1 MTPTALISVYNK
13 DGLLPFAKTLIK
25 NNFKILSTGG
35 TAKFLK
41 DNGIEFT
48 PVEDYTGYPEM
59 MDGRVK
65 TLHPKV
71 HGGILA
77 RREVAEDIAAL
88 QKHEMA
94 SIDMVVVNL
103 YPFREKLHEF
113 QSDGTLKLD
122 GVDERMIEFIDIGG
136 PTMIRAAAK
145 NWKHVSVVTDPM
157 DYAKVTEELDAGG
170 TVSSGLRLELSFK
183 VFRTMADYDGAVAR
197 YLSNF
202 ADVNL
207 GREQSPLSSFEPLA
221 LNQVTTLRYG
231 ENPHQQAGLYRPA
244 TAGQSPWRCIQGK
257 ELSYNNLLDLYASL
271 DLFIDVQSRRL
282 GNHSAVIVKHNNPC
296 GIAVAEN
303 ALEAFTRARDCDP
316 VSAFGGIIV
325 VSGEVDEVLAETMV
339 SGFVEV
345 VALQSMTPQ
354 AAAVFAKKKNVRV
367 IECDFEALH
376 RAGSTEWGALTIR
389 NSFGDF
395 LIQTADRAG
404 AIITESSLVVGKG
417 VSPELVK
424 DLNLAWCAAK
434 HVKSNAIILAQNLTV
449 FGIGAGQMSRL
460 DSARLAVERAK
471 LHGHEVKSS
480 VAASDAFLPFPDT
493 LDVLAAAGISAL
505 VQPGGSVKDEEVKA
519 RAAELGV
526 SMYFTGQRHFRH

>member
-1 MTPTALISVYNK
+1 MNPSVLISVYNK
-13 DGLLPFAKTLIK
+13 DGLLPFVKTLIR
-25 NNFKILSTGG
+25 NNYKILSTGG

-41 DNGIEFT
+41 ENGIQFT
-48 PVEDYTGYPEM
+48 AVEDYTGYPEM

-77 RREVAEDIAAL
+77 RRELPEDLAAL
-88 QKHEMA
+88 EKHGMDR
-94 SIDMVVVNL
+94 IDMVVVNL
-103 YPFREKLHEF
+103 YPFREKLREF
-113 QSDGTLKLD
+113 KADGSLTR
-122 GVDERMIEFIDIGG
+122 GSVDERMIEFIDIGG

-145 NWKHVSVVTDPM
+145 NWKHVAVVTDPA
-157 DYAKVTEELDAGG
+157 DYRRIGEEFD
-170 TVSSGLRLELSFK
+170 SSGKVSTSTRLELAFK
-183 VFRTMADYDGAVAR
+183 VFQTMADYDGSVAS
-197 YLSNF
+197 YLSTF
-202 ADVNL
+202 AEGNL
-207 GREQSPLSSFEPLA
+207 ERDASALTPFKSVA
-221 LNQVTTLRYG
+221 LNEVTTLRYG
-231 ENPHQQAGLYRPA
+231 ENPHQQAGLYRPVGA
-244 TAGQSPWRCIQGK
+244 APSSWRCIQGK

-271 DLFIDVQSRRL
+271 DLFLDVQSKHL
-282 GNHSAVIVKHNNPC
+282 GAHAAVIIKHSNPC
-296 GIAVAEN
+296 GIAVADN
-303 ALEAFTRARDCDP
+303 ALEAFTRARNCDP

-325 VSGEVDEVLAETMV
+325 VSGVVDDQIAEEIV

-345 VALQSMTPQ
+345 VALESMTPG
-354 AAAVFAKKKNVRV
+354 AAAIFAKKKNVRV
-367 IECDFEALH
+367 IECDFEAL
-376 RAGSTEWGALTIR
+376 RLAANSGWGSMTVR

-395 LIQTADRAG
+395 LIQTADRGLAEIS
-404 AIITESSLVVGKG
+404 ASSLVVGKG
-417 VSPELVK
+417 VDSKLLM

-434 HVKSNAIILAQNLTV
+434 HVKSNAIILTRDLAV

-471 LHGHEVKSS
+471 IHGHEVAGC

-493 LDVLAAAGISAL
+493 LDVLAAAGIVAL